1 MTDHNREELR
11 RALIRAEHEWPGN
24 LERRIDAILS
34 VFEQANTPTSDERE
48 VLIDAIRRSVAGTH
62 GIQAYL
68 AGVFADAI
76 LAAGFRRTVQGE
88 PTQEERDAGLSE
100 AHSESYR
107 LGWRAGRASVQG
119 EPTDAQLSEIER
131 RVYDEHR
138 GEVAGFAKALIR
150 AGWAAALRAAAAVS
164 RGRAEPVSWVIWPRE
179 GTSVNVII
187 RSGKVMLSSAD
198 ANWYMRKEGQGHG

>member
-34 VFEQANTPTSDERE
+34 VFEQAHAPTDGERE
-48 VLIDAIRRSVAGTH
+48 ALDDAFDEMHQITEGGCDTRGEDVADMV
-62 GIQAYL
+62 IAL
-68 AGVFADAI
+68 
-76 LAAGFRRTVQGE
+76 GFRRT
-88 PTQEERDAGLSE
+88 
-100 AHSESYR
+100 
-107 LGWRAGRASVQG
+107 VQG

-150 AGWAAALRAAAAVS
+150 AGWAAALRVAGGV
-164 RGRAEPVSWVIWPRE
+164 E
-179 GTSVNVII
+179 
-187 RSGKVMLSSAD
+187 
-198 ANWYMRKEGQGHG
+198 

>member
-1 MTDHNREELR
+1 MR
-11 RALIRAEHEWPGN
+11 RAAAALARIVRPVIDSAYTFEGDLDPSVDEILIRE
-24 LERRIDAILS
+24 LL
-34 VFEQANTPTSDERE
+34 T
-48 VLIDAIRRSVAGTH
+48 
-62 GIQAYL
+62 
-68 AGVFADAI
+68 
-76 LAAGFRRTVQGE
+76 AGFRRTVQGE